1 MGCQRKPENKLLT
14 GGFSMS
20 KNKNLVPKIYS
31 PFVLRRNLESPFDD
45 MIDNMFNEFFNKFI
59 PSKSDSFSTFQG
71 SYPKCDIKDYP
82 QKYQIQMEIPGMNK
96 EDIKLE
102 YNKQDQTLTISGKK
116 RLENKQQNVNYLRR
130 QLKKSEFI
138 RTFYIAS
145 DQIEDEFYASFENG
159 ILIIDI
165 AKKINEPLE
174 EQTKKS
180 KEIPIN

>member
-1 MGCQRKPENKLLT
+1 
-14 GGFSMS
+14 
-20 KNKNLVPKIYS
+20 
-31 PFVLRRNLESPFDD
+31 
-45 MIDNMFNEFFNKFI
+45 
-59 PSKSDSFSTFQG
+59 
-71 SYPKCDIKDYP
+71 
-82 QKYQIQMEIPGMNK
+82 MEIPGMNK

>member
-1 MGCQRKPENKLLT
+1 
-14 GGFSMS
+14 MS
-20 KNKNLVPKIYS
+20 KNDNRALLLKGFNPFILRKN
-31 PFVLRRNLESPFDD
+31 FESPFND
-45 MIDNMFNEFFNKFI
+45 MIDSMFNQFFNTFV
-59 PSKSDSFSTFQG
+59 PSKRDSFG
-71 SYPKCDIKDYP
+71 SYNGNYPKCDIKDYP